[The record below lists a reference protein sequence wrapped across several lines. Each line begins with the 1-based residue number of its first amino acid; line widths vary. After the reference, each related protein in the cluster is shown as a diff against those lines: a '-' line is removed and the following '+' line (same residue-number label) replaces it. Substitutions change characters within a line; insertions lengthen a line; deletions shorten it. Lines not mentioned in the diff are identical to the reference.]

1 VAFQET
7 PLIGLPADSGQ
18 SKIIQPRSPLIITPR
33 VKWERDPGISEM
45 ITYFDEE
52 PRFENCE
59 DDEQRFELLTRK
71 ELDEII
77 RITDQCRADFTYAAR
92 NFFWITTKGRGD
104 KLFKLWESQELIY
117 EHMLRMK
124 ARGIAQRIMI
134 LKARQLGARQTDV
147 NTTRGNGESVK
158 LGDVQV
164 GDWLASVDEG
174 MFGQR
179 RKITPGR
186 VIKKWEVSKPAF
198 KITLESGREMV
209 ASEDHPFLVAGM
221 WLRVADLCA
230 GFPLSSL
237 NDSWGFGQYADEKII
252 KDKVKRIDS
261 LGVIP
266 MVDIETTT
274 GTFITDDG
282 IINHNCST
290 LIEGLIAWR
299 TMFFRNV
306 RAYVVSYD
314 APHAAVL
321 FGIMQHIYDKMPW
334 WLKPMCASRKFEEGL
349 IFDNPR
355 AGERR
360 KNPGLKSSVTAEG
373 ATKKTGVGQGVS
385 ISAFH
390 GSEYTDWGTDE
401 NAREIIEGDV
411 GPALAE
417 GPETFGFLESTGKGI
432 GNYAHK
438 FWNQNVQMGRDAEW
452 EPLFL
457 PFFFEFGRRVSVPP
471 RWRPREPEE
480 QMRNRILTEWV
491 RCNNSECGQFHERTE
506 KETRDR
512 AGDVC
517 PTCEEGKLKP
527 FELAPEQ
534 MYWMQRKRAL
544 ASRDE
549 ESKKKLLMEFASTAE
564 ESWQASGTQV
574 FSETERAWVNSTVRP
589 PERIGFLDN
598 EGRFHGSNPSSSKP
612 NPNNGRRYDPCYQTD
627 CTQDHEYGDHHN
639 ERPLQVWED
648 AVDGAEY
655 MIGADVAEGLGGN
668 FDYSVA
674 AVLKVG
680 RKPPFHDHIVAVWR
694 SNTTD
699 TIEFAKVLN
708 ALGRRYNECCI
719 SVEVNRYD
727 TTLMWLR
734 TQLQYPNL
742 YRWKHVDSLNPTS
755 NKIGW
760 LTTMS
765 SKPRLWQIARTYM
778 QQKTLHCYSKNFAM
792 ELLTFTKEDYE
803 GRGANAE
810 GGCTDD
816 EIMASL
822 IAVYC
827 AHDNDWDENLSNV
840 RILKALTMEEATWR
854 ITCQRCEL
862 TWPANEPPNGK
873 VSSEGQLDDSSQCSR
888 CGCRVLTA
896 ERNKQAE
903 GKQENPFMN
912 ADESP
917 SMYSMNEPQ
926 FDQL

>member
-1 VAFQET
+1 
-7 PLIGLPADSGQ
+7 
-18 SKIIQPRSPLIITPR
+18 
-33 VKWERDPGISEM
+33 
-45 ITYFDEE
+45 
-52 PRFENCE
+52 
-59 DDEQRFELLTRK
+59 
-71 ELDEII
+71 
-77 RITDQCRADFTYAAR
+77 
-92 NFFWITTKGRGD
+92 
-104 KLFKLWESQELIY
+104 
-117 EHMLRMK
+117 
-124 ARGIAQRIMI
+124 
-134 LKARQLGARQTDV
+134 
-147 NTTRGNGESVK
+147 
-158 LGDVQV
+158 
-164 GDWLASVDEG
+164 
-174 MFGQR
+174 
-179 RKITPGR
+179 
-186 VIKKWEVSKPAF
+186 
-198 KITLESGREMV
+198 
-209 ASEDHPFLVAGM
+209 
-221 WLRVADLCA
+221 
-230 GFPLSSL
+230 
-237 NDSWGFGQYADEKII
+237 
-252 KDKVKRIDS
+252 
-261 LGVIP
+261 
-266 MVDIETTT
+266 
-274 GTFITDDG
+274 
-282 IINHNCST
+282 
-290 LIEGLIAWR
+290 
-299 TMFFRNV
+299 
-306 RAYVVSYD
+306 
-314 APHAAVL
+314 
-321 FGIMQHIYDKMPW
+321 
-334 WLKPMCASRKFEEGL
+334 
-349 IFDNPR
+349 
-355 AGERR
+355 
-360 KNPGLKSSVTAEG
+360 
-373 ATKKTGVGQGVS
+373 
-385 ISAFH
+385 
-390 GSEYTDWGTDE
+390 
-401 NAREIIEGDV
+401 
-411 GPALAE
+411 
-417 GPETFGFLESTGKGI
+417 
-432 GNYAHK
+432 
-438 FWNQNVQMGRDAEW
+438 
-452 EPLFL
+452 
-457 PFFFEFGRRVSVPP
+457 
-471 RWRPREPEE
+471 
-480 QMRNRILTEWV
+480 MRNRILTEWV